1 MKNVFILLLILLSHT
16 AAAADTPQQSV
27 PSRLKKVTVYQQG
40 AQITRSATIDLS
52 TGMQEFVIGGL
63 PAEIMEGSLQVK
75 GRGAFTIL
83 GTHFQKNYLQPGS
96 EKRTIRLLRDSLNM
110 LEEEQQEI
118 RGLLGVYQHEKEIL
132 LANKQVG
139 SDQGGVGIAALE
151 EAMEYFRSKLRRISK
166 EETELKSRLTK
177 LEEQIQRIKKQL
189 ASLNS
194 QDKEAT
200 GEVSVQVTSKKP
212 GEGTLEFTY
221 VTLNAGW
228 EPAYILRASGMG
240 EPLELTYQARVYQ
253 GTGEDWDQVPLIVS
267 TGEANRSNQ
276 QPELTPRYVGFIA
289 ERPRPAQRSN
299 LEKQAMPLATES
311 KNLRREDRSAERAT
325 SQKRTRQIRTE
336 YRPAFSRR
344 IPGDGKKHTLEL
356 SRRSLEADYTYYAA
370 PALRE
375 EAFLLARINQ
385 WDQSRLLP
393 APVSLFFENTY
404 VGESFLDPTRTEDT
418 TELSLGRDPAI
429 LISRGERRRF
439 ETDQLIGKHQ
449 SVTWEWTI
457 ECRNTKDQPVDMV
470 INDQLPVS
478 TNEDI
483 EVEPLELSGALYDK
497 EKGYLEWKTRLAPGE
512 RITKKV
518 RFSIKYPKEKKI
530 NY

>member
-1 MKNVFILLLILLSHT
+1 MKNVFGLLLILLSNT

-27 PSRLKKVTVYQQG
+27 PSRLQKVTVYQQG
-40 AQITRSATIDLS
+40 AQITRSSTIELS
-52 TGMQEFVIGGL
+52 TGLQEFVIGGL

-110 LEEEQQEI
+110 LEREQQKL

-139 SDQGGVGIAALE
+139 NDQQGVGIAALE
-151 EAMEYFRSKLRRISK
+151 EAMAYFRNKLRQISR
-166 EETELKSRLTK
+166 EETELKNRMTK

-189 ASLNS
+189 ESINS

-212 GEGTLEFTY
+212 GEGSLELTY

-228 EPAYILRASGMG
+228 EPGYNLRASGIG
-240 EPLELTYQARVYQ
+240 EPLELIYEARVYQ
-253 GTGEDWDQVPLIVS
+253 GTGEDWDEVPLVVS

-276 QPELTPRYVGFIA
+276 QPELTPRYVSFIP
-289 ERPRPAQRSN
+289 ERPQSAQRPDFK
-299 LEKQAMPLATES
+299 KQAMPQAANST
-311 KNLRREDRSAERAT
+311 NLRREQLAADRAT
-325 SQKRTRQIRTE
+325 SRKTVRQIRTE
-336 YRPAFSRR
+336 YRPEFSRL

-375 EAFLLARINQ
+375 EAFLLARITA

-404 VGESFLDPTRTEDT
+404 VGKSFLDPTRTEDT
-418 TELSLGRDPAI
+418 TEVSLGRDPAI
-429 LISRGERRRF
+429 LISRSERRRF

-449 SVTWEWTI
+449 TVTWEWTI

-478 TNEDI
+478 THEDI
-483 EVEPLELSGALYDK
+483 EVEPMELSDARYDK
-497 EKGYLEWKTRLAPGE
+497 DKGFLEWKTRLAAGE

-518 RFSIKYPKEKKI
+518 RFSIKYPKDKKI

>member
-1 MKNVFILLLILLSHT
+1 MKNVFGLLLILLSNT
-16 AAAADTPQQSV
+16 AAADTPQQSV
-27 PSRLKKVTVYQQG
+27 PSRLQKVTVYQQG
-40 AQITRSATIDLS
+40 AQITRSATIELS
-52 TGMQEFVIGGL
+52 TGLQEFVIGGL

-83 GTHFQKNYLQPGS
+83 GTHFQKNYLKPGS

-110 LEEEQQEI
+110 LEEEQQEL

-139 SDQGGVGIAALE
+139 SDQQGVGIAALE
-151 EAMEYFRSKLRRISK
+151 EAMAYFRNKLRQISK
-166 EETELKSRLTK
+166 QETELKSRLTK
-177 LEEQIQRIKKQL
+177 LEEQIQRIRKQL
-189 ASLNS
+189 ESLKS

-200 GEVSVQVTSKKP
+200 GEVSVQVNSKQP

-228 EPAYILRASGMG
+228 EPGYNLRASGIG

-253 GTGEDWDQVPLIVS
+253 GTGEDWDQVPLVVS

-276 QPELTPRYVGFIA
+276 QPELTPRYVSFIP
-289 ERPRPAQRSN
+289 ERPHPAQRSTY
-299 LEKQAMPLATES
+299 EKQAMPLAKES
-311 KNLRREDRSAERAT
+311 TNLKREDLSAERAT

-336 YRPAFSRR
+336 YKPEFSRR
-344 IPGDGKKHTLEL
+344 IPGDGKKHSLEL
-356 SRRSLEADYTYYAA
+356 SRRSLDADYTYYAA

-375 EAFLLARINQ
+375 EAFLLARITQ
-385 WDQSRLLP
+385 WDRSRLLP
-393 APVSLFFENTY
+393 APASLFFENTY
-404 VGESFLDPTRTEDT
+404 VGKSFLDPTRTEDT
-418 TELSLGRDPAI
+418 TGISLGRDPAI
-429 LISRGERRRF
+429 LISRSERKRF
-439 ETDQLIGKHQ
+439 VTDQLIGKHQ

-457 ECRNTKDQPVDMV
+457 ECRNTKNQPVDMV

-478 TNEDI
+478 THEDI
-483 EVEPLELSGALYDK
+483 EVEPLELSGARYNK
-497 EKGYLEWKTRLAPGE
+497 EKGYLEWKTTLAPGE
-512 RITKKV
+512 RVTKKV
-518 RFSIKYPKEKKI
+518 RFSIKYPKDKKI